1 VSFRDEALNDT
12 LALPIQTEA
21 IVIEVVMH
29 FGVHSSPVIAVILLI
44 AFRRTCHPVV
54 EVFQRNFVSSCVATE
69 RLSFNGSQAML
80 APAIAHRQSPFQL
93 SVSTGEDRDR
103 GAAQAVALVLV
114 LLLLLALVLLKAS
127 VSSSSSDQSALPP
140 QKLRPPVP
148 LFHCLPP
155 FAIFQFCDLQINAF
169 TKAQKSTR
177 VWDSLKVR
185 TDLKRF
191 SLSLVNLV

>member
-1 VSFRDEALNDT
+1 MSFRDEALNDT
-12 LALPIQTEA
+12 LALPIQTEAEA

-44 AFRRTCHPVV
+44 AFRRTCHPVL

-127 VSSSSSDQSALPP
+127 VSSSSSDQSALHP

-155 FAIFQFCDLQINAF
+155 FAIFQFSNFAIF
-169 TKAQKSTR
+169 R
-177 VWDSLKVR
+177 
-185 TDLKRF
+185 
-191 SLSLVNLV
+191 

>member
-1 VSFRDEALNDT
+1 MSFRDEALNDT
-12 LALPIQTEA
+12 LALPIQTEAEA

-114 LLLLLALVLLKAS
+114 LVLLLLLALVLLKAS

-155 FAIFQFCDLQINAF
+155 FAIFQFSNFAIF
-169 TKAQKSTR
+169 R
-177 VWDSLKVR
+177 
-185 TDLKRF
+185 
-191 SLSLVNLV
+191 

>member
-1 VSFRDEALNDT
+1 
-12 LALPIQTEA
+12 
-21 IVIEVVMH
+21 
-29 FGVHSSPVIAVILLI
+29 
-44 AFRRTCHPVV
+44 
-54 EVFQRNFVSSCVATE
+54 
-69 RLSFNGSQAML
+69 ML
-80 APAIAHRQSPFQL
+80 APAITHRQSPFQL

-169 TKAQKSTR
+169 AKAQKSTR

>member
-1 VSFRDEALNDT
+1 MSFRDEALNDT

-80 APAIAHRQSPFQL
+80 APAISHRQSPFQL

-103 GAAQAVALVLV
+103 GAAQAVALVPVLVLVLV

-155 FAIFQFCDLQINAF
+155 FAIFQFSNFAIF
-169 TKAQKSTR
+169 R
-177 VWDSLKVR
+177 
-185 TDLKRF
+185 
-191 SLSLVNLV
+191 

>member
-1 VSFRDEALNDT
+1 MSFRDEALNDT

-80 APAIAHRQSPFQL
+80 APAISHRQSPFQL

-155 FAIFQFCDLQINAF
+155 FAIFQFSNFAIF
-169 TKAQKSTR
+169 R
-177 VWDSLKVR
+177 
-185 TDLKRF
+185 
-191 SLSLVNLV
+191 